1 MENDFNRNEGEV
13 YKPSKDFAR
22 ANKSSQEV
30 EALDYLNKILRGEI
44 SAVEV
49 YAKAIEKFPQ
59 DAARF
64 ELASF
69 RQDHQHNVDELS
81 RLLKVQGEEPSTASG
96 AWGTTVGGLMS
107 IATFL
112 GDKSAVGL
120 LIEGEEHGLNQYSD
134 VLNYPVPDSIRTKIS
149 ETFLPQSRI
158 NIGKLRGIANV
169 I

>member
-1 MENDFNRNEGEV
+1 MENDINRNLGETSP
-13 YKPSKDFAR
+13 PSKDLAR
-22 ANKSSQEV
+22 ANKSTQQI
-30 EALDYLNKILRGEI
+30 EALEYLNKILRGEI

-49 YAKAIEKFPQ
+49 YAKAIEKFPK

-69 RQDHQHNVDELS
+69 HQDHQHNVDELA
-81 RLLKVQGEEPSTASG
+81 RLLKAQGEEASNTSG
-96 AWGTTVGGLMS
+96 AWGTTVNGLMN
-107 IATFL
+107 IATFM

-134 VLNYPVPDSIRTKIS
+134 VLNYPLPESIRTKIS
-149 ETFLPQSRI
+149 ETFLPQARI